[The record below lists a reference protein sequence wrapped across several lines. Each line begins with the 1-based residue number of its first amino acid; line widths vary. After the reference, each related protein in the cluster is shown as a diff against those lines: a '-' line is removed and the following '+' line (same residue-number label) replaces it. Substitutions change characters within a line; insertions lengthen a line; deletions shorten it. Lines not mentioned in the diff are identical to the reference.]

1 MLNPTSIVK
10 PPPANMVWKF
20 GEGMP
25 TQVSSSFR
33 PRFKLTRVRSKISLV
48 LLRKRKCSGGL
59 IKIAS
64 GLNVDL
70 LPPRKKVTILLIGN
84 HSAGK
89 SSFINWYIEEHIL
102 KTGVAIETQ
111 GFSFV
116 TSGKKR
122 ETLTG
127 NATLHLYPHF
137 KPLTEIKGLVDYIT
151 TEISTSKQKKFSLV
165 TFIDTPGLVDGEMN
179 YPFDVDKAI
188 RFLGNISDLIFVFFD
203 PIGQALR
210 KRTLNVVEALSAKHG
225 DKIRMYLSKADEAGN
240 ETDRQKVLM
249 QIVQELCKRPN
260 LNRQGLELQTVY
272 LPNPNKPVRC
282 VNQIED
288 VCKEIEKTINRT
300 VQNTLNTLE
309 LDCQRIEDA
318 IINEINT
325 NQNRQSQNLK
335 SSGKGILFL
344 LSAISL
350 FTFFVLGVLFS
361 NTTREAL
368 SRIVGE
374 TLADVLLL
382 YLRGFS
388 YVWDSVPDD
397 DHITI
402 TVFVII
408 LVICLLVLAQWY
420 IRLTPTISRKQK
432 QALLERKDYL
442 RTVIINRKRQLYDDY
457 LKQSVAD
464 HEL

>member
-1 MLNPTSIVK
+1 MSGRIKKRAATNPADSATLTLNERILKECHDFYIDPK
-10 PPPANMVWKF
+10 N
-20 GEGMP
+20 
-25 TQVSSSFR
+25 
-33 PRFKLTRVRSKISLV
+33 
-48 LLRKRKCSGGL
+48 GL

-188 RFLGNISDLIFVFFD
+188 QFLGNISDLIFVFFD

-260 LNRQGLELQTVY
+260 LNRQGLDLQTIY

-318 IINEINT
+318 IIKEINT

-344 LSAISL
+344 LTAISL

-374 TLADVLLL
+374 TIADVLLL

-388 YVWDSVPDD
+388 YVWDSVSDD

-402 TVFVII
+402 TVFVIV
-408 LVICLLVLAQWY
+408 LVICLLILAQWY

-432 QALLERKDYL
+432 QALLERRDYL
-442 RTVIINRKRQLYDDY
+442 KTVIINRKRQLYDDY

>member
-1 MLNPTSIVK
+1 MYPV
-10 PPPANMVWKF
+10 P
-20 GEGMP
+20 
-25 TQVSSSFR
+25 
-33 PRFKLTRVRSKISLV
+33 
-48 LLRKRKCSGGL
+48 GGL
-59 IKIAS
+59 IKISS

-70 LPPRKKVTILLIGN
+70 LPPRKKVTVLLIGN

-137 KPLTEIKGLVDYIT
+137 KPLAEIKGLVDYIT
-151 TEISTSKQKKFSLV
+151 TEISTSKQKKFGLV

-188 RFLGNISDLIFVFFD
+188 QFLGNISDLIFVFFD

-225 DKIRMYLSKADEAGN
+225 EKIKLFLSKADEAGN
-240 ETDRQKVLM
+240 EIDRQKVLM

-260 LNRQGLELQTVY
+260 LNRQGLELQTIY

-288 VCKEIEKTINRT
+288 VCKEVEKTIHRT

-309 LDCQRIEDA
+309 QDCQRIENA
-318 IINEINT
+318 IVNEINV
-325 NQNRQSQNLK
+325 NQYRQSENMR
-335 SSGKGILFL
+335 SSGKGILML
-344 LSAISL
+344 LSAIVL
-350 FTFFVLGVLFS
+350 FASFVLGVLFS
-361 NTTREAL
+361 NTPREGLANMF
-368 SRIVGE
+368 GN
-374 TLADVLLL
+374 TLADVLVI
-382 YLRGFS
+382 YFRGFS
-388 YVWDSVPDD
+388 YVWNSVSED
-397 DHITI
+397 DHVSITA
-402 TVFVII
+402 FVVI
-408 LVICLLVLAQWY
+408 LVICLMILSRWY
-420 IRLTPTISRKQK
+420 IRLSPTISRKQK
-432 QALLERKDYL
+432 QVLLERKDYL